1 MITANQLYAGIGEYM
16 QAKLMP
22 RLDSKRQFA
31 LGTVYAL
38 CAPRLNA
45 IADAAA
51 QSPAARALGIV
62 HEDGSIDID
71 ALYSAALTQMQ
82 AQHKLSIDIPLMGAF
97 AFDESDLRD
106 LRECIARKEAL

>member
-16 QAKLMP
+16 QTKLMP
-22 RLDSKRQFA
+22 RMDSKRQFA
-31 LGTVYAL
+31 LGTIYAL

-51 QSPAARALGIV
+51 QSPTARALGIV

-82 AQHKLSIDIPLMGAF
+82 TQHKLSIDIPLMGVF

-106 LRECIARKEAL
+106 LRECIARKESI

>member
-1 MITANQLYAGIGEYM
+1 MITVNQLYAGIGEYM
-16 QAKLMP
+16 QSKLMP
-22 RLDSKRQFA
+22 RMDRKRQFA

-62 HEDGSIDID
+62 HEDGSIEID

-82 AQHKLSIDIPLMGAF
+82 TQHKLSIDIPLMGAF

-106 LRECIARKEAL
+106 LRECIARKESI